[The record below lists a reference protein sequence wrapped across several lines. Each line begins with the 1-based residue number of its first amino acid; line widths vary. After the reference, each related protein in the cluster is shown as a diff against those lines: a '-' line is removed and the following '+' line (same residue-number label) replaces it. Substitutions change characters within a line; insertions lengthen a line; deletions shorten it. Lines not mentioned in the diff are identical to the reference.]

1 MVNLLPDQE
10 RPNVETPETL
20 DSESLSAPEKITVP
34 ETLPT
39 EKQAEIQKSQVTTPV
54 SPPKQETP
62 KKSKRLKGIED
73 ILSADLGEA
82 YNKLDKDQKKA
93 FKDKGEE
100 IALNVNEMIKKG
112 KFKVKKVWQW
122 IRAWLKMIPGVN
134 QFFLEQQTKIKVDKL
149 MNYSKEDIE

>member
-10 RPNVETPETL
+10 KPNVETPEKK
-20 DSESLSAPEKITVP
+20 SENISGNEMVKPIEEIPVEKEKVVPAPVIKEVRD
-34 ETLPT
+34 EEEDL
-39 EKQAEIQKSQVTTPV
+39 
-54 SPPKQETP
+54 P

-82 YNKLDKDQKKA
+82 YNKLDGDQKKA